1 MNSAAASQRRSLV
14 LSALFLFLIVLI
26 SGGMSVYVVSDP
38 ALSQVSRMARIA
50 YVVDRN
56 YMEDIDWNQ
65 ATRNALNAMFAKLDR
80 FSGYI
85 EPRSWKRVT
94 EEFHGSYTGLG
105 ITVMPHDD
113 GLLIMSVRENGPAAE
128 KGMYSGDI
136 ILAADS
142 VPLAGREIADATEHL
157 RGPEGT
163 DVNLRVFRPVDRDT
177 LDFTITRRQI
187 DLEHIPFAGYT
198 PDSVVYIRLLDFDAG
213 ASRDLEAAL
222 DSLLHKDSV
231 QPRGVILDLRG
242 NPGGLLNEGYGV
254 ANLFLDEGQ
263 LIVGTD
269 GRSRWDEHEYRSS
282 GRDKTG
288 GLPLAVLVDEGS
300 ASAAEIVAGSLQQ
313 LRRASLVG
321 DTTFGKGLVQ
331 GFTTLADGGAV
342 RLTISRY
349 YLDGRLYLNRFDSV
363 LVDTG
368 RGLIPDYPVTFPD
381 QDPFPRDLERSLL
394 LLRFAGAYQDEI
406 VASGDFALDR
416 SWVTRFKAYA
426 DSAGF
431 VYESLSTTKLKN
443 MNRMAG
449 LEHSNAVQ
457 RVIGQLLALSHAE
470 DARQIEHYGDYVVM
484 RLKELAFERQAGSY
498 AAYAKAIVPA
508 RPDIQYAAHLLREPR

>member
-1 MNSAAASQRRSLV
+1 MIPIPQRRSLL

-38 ALSQVSRMARIA
+38 ALRQVSKMARVA
-50 YVVDRN
+50 YVVDHN
-56 YMEDIDWNQ
+56 YMEEVDWNK
-65 ATRNALNAMFAKLDR
+65 ASRDALDAMFGKLDR
-80 FSGYI
+80 FSNYI
-85 EPRSWKRVT
+85 DPRNWKRVT

-113 GLLIMSVRENGPAAE
+113 GLLVMSVRENGPAAE
-128 KGMYSGDI
+128 KGMYNGDI

-142 VPLAGREIADATEHL
+142 VSLAGREIEDATEHL

-163 DVNLRVFRPVDRDT
+163 DVNLQVFRPVDGDT
-177 LDFTITRRQI
+177 LNFTVTRRKI

-198 PDSVVYIRLLDFDAG
+198 PDTVIYIRLLDFDAG
-213 ASRDLEAAL
+213 ASRDMEAAL
-222 DSLLHKDSV
+222 DSLLHKDDLH
-231 QPRGVILDLRG
+231 PRGVILDLRG

-254 ANLFLDEGQ
+254 ANLFLEEGQ

-269 GRSRWDEHEYRSS
+269 GRSRWDDYEYRSS
-282 GRDKTG
+282 GHDKTD

-313 LRRASLVG
+313 LHRASLVG

-331 GFTTLADGGAV
+331 GFTTLANGGAA

-349 YLDGRLYLNRFDSV
+349 YLNGRLYLNRFDSV

-368 RGLIPDYPVTFPD
+368 RGLVPDYPLTFAD
-381 QDPFPRDLERSLL
+381 QDPFPRDLEHSLL
-394 LLRFAGAYQDEI
+394 LNRFAIAHQDQI

-416 SWVTRFKAYA
+416 SWIDRFKAYA
-426 DSAGF
+426 DSEAF
-431 VYESLSTTKLKN
+431 VYESVSTTKLERLN
-443 MNRMAG
+443 DLAA
-449 LEHSNAVQ
+449 LEHSGAVQ
-457 RVIGQLLALSHAE
+457 RVVGQLLAISRAE
-470 DARQIEHYGDYVVM
+470 DARQIEHYGDYIAM
-484 RLKELAFERQAGSY
+484 RLKQLAFERQAGSY
-498 AAYAKAIVPA
+498 TAYAKAIVPA
-508 RPDIQYAAHLLREPR
+508 RPDIQFAAHLLREPR